1 MSGHVVPR
9 WLNVST
15 TVAIA
20 ANFAAFGW
28 GLVDH
33 PHRELAEHAEDVT
46 LLFFAA
52 EMALRLKYQGRDGFF
67 HDRWN
72 VADLAIITVAL
83 MPLAATLLHTGIEGL
98 FGGAVALVVLRAVR
112 LVKMAHMLRHSAH
125 FRLVTR
131 VRWWH
136 FKRGFTPVTEE
147 EWGSAFE
154 AAEAVSA

>member
-1 MSGHVVPR
+1 MSSHVVPR

-33 PHRELAEHAEDVT
+33 QHHAMAERAEDIT
-46 LLFFAA
+46 LVFFAA
-52 EMALRLKYQGRDGFF
+52 EMALRMRYQGVNGFFRDG
-67 HDRWN
+67 WN

-83 MPLAATLLHTGIEGL
+83 MPLMAELAHRSVEGL
-98 FGGAVALVVLRAVR
+98 FGSAAILVVLRAVR
-112 LVKMAHMLRHSAH
+112 MAHLLRHSAH

-131 VRWWH
+131 ARWWY
-136 FKRGFTPVTEE
+136 FTRGFTPVTEL

-154 AAEAVSA
+154 AA